1 MVINCLTGNVDY
13 QSGPYSV
20 YFKKGEKSS
29 YFPIPMIDDDLYE
42 GVEYFTIY
50 IRDLPHGIVLAEP
63 SEIKVK
69 IIDDEC
75 K

>member
-1 MVINCLTGNVDY
+1 
-13 QSGPYSV
+13 
-20 YFKKGEKSS
+20 
-29 YFPIPMIDDDLYE
+29 MIDDDLYE